1 MFKIMLILILSIGT
15 LQATSDAELIG
26 SWYSSL
32 RTVNNGTETIEKEY
46 LTFNANNTFKLILL
60 VNLKKDLSYV
70 KDLRI
75 EVIGNWEAKGNA
87 LIYVIKSVN
96 VPSAKEVYQISQQ
109 SLEQVAANFKYRY
122 ENDKIHINKI
132 ILIKAKKM
140 SILSEKGRTTNY
152 SRQYY

>member
-1 MFKIMLILILSIGT
+1 MFKIILILVLSIGT
-15 LQATSDAELIG
+15 LQAASDTQLIG
-26 SWYSSL
+26 SWYSVL

-46 LTFNANNTFKLILL
+46 LTFNANSTFKLILL
-60 VNLKKDLSYV
+60 VNLKKDLSFV

-122 ENDKIHINKI
+122 ENDKIHVNKI
-132 ILIKAKKM
+132 MSIEAKKM
-140 SILSEKGRTTNY
+140 SIISEKGRTTNY
-152 SRQYY
+152 SRQ